1 MNARPH
7 ILILHAS
14 GTNRDHDAA
23 AACELAGGAPEIVH
37 INQLRA
43 SERRWAD
50 YQMLVLPGGF
60 SYGDAL
66 GAGRLVALDL
76 NVYFADEVRA
86 FVASGKPVI
95 GICNGFQ
102 ALVKAGILPGIEAD
116 GGMQQATLA
125 RNARGRFECRW
136 VTLIPNPESPC
147 LFTHGLREPIYC
159 PVAHGEGNFI
169 PRDAAVLAALRA
181 RGQIALTYGRQ
192 GAGVRDQGSEMRG
205 EGIGV
210 KGEALGIRGRGSGV
224 KDQLLVP
231 DPWPPAPESQPLT
244 PYPDN
249 PNGSVADIAGI
260 CNPQGNVLGLMPHPE
275 NHIYPWQHPRWTRGE
290 RGGLGLALFEAA
302 IRALAAGV

>member
-1 MNARPH
+1 MNARPR

-14 GTNRDHDAA
+14 GTNRDYDAA
-23 AACELAGGAPEIVH
+23 AACALAGGAPEIVH
-37 INQLRA
+37 VNQLRA
-43 SERRWAD
+43 GERRWSD

-66 GAGRLVALDL
+66 GAGRLAALDL

-86 FVASGKPVI
+86 FVESGKPVL

-102 ALVKAGILPGIEAD
+102 ALVKAGILPGCETGDTA
-116 GGMQQATLA
+116 QCVTLA

-147 LFTHGLREPIYC
+147 LFTRGLHEPIYC

-169 PRDAAVLAALRA
+169 PRDEAVLTALRA

-192 GAGVRDQGSEMRG
+192 RGESGSED
-205 EGIGV
+205 E
-210 KGEALGIRGRGSGV
+210 SG
-224 KDQLLVP
+224 DTLP
-231 DPWPPAPESQPLT
+231 SPSSRPPVR
-244 PYPDN
+244 YPDN

-260 CNPQGNVLGLMPHPE
+260 CNAQGNVLGL
-275 NHIYPWQHPRWTRGE
+275 
-290 RGGLGLALFEAA
+290 
-302 IRALAAGV
+302 

>member
-1 MNARPH
+1 MNFRSWQKRDTFPFVNARPR

-37 INQLRA
+37 VNQLRA
-43 SERRWAD
+43 GERRWSD

-86 FVASGKPVI
+86 FVESGKLVL

-102 ALVKAGILPGIEAD
+102 ALVKAGILPGLEAD
-116 GGMQQATLA
+116 GAMQQATLA

-136 VTLIPNPESPC
+136 VTLIPNPASPC
-147 LFTHGLREPIYC
+147 LFTRGLSEPIYC

-169 PRDAAVLAALRA
+169 PRDAAVLAMLQA
-181 RGQIALTYGRQ
+181 RGQIALTYGNQTVSDSDR
-192 GAGVRDQGSEMRG
+192 
-205 EGIGV
+205 
-210 KGEALGIRGRGSGV
+210 
-224 KDQLLVP
+224 
-231 DPWPPAPESQPLT
+231 APVT
-244 PYPDN
+244 YPDN

-260 CNPQGNVLGLMPHPE
+260 CNPRGNVLGLMPHPE

-290 RGGLGLALFEAA
+290 RGGLGLALFKSAV
-302 IRALAAGV
+302 RVLAAGV